1 MLKTVNWGFVMYKKD
16 LYNKKTEYD
25 NMTYSVDKIRLKTNI
40 TYVQFKELEFM
51 INSVYKENIKLFYVS
66 DRIMKFHY
74 NYHIEFENFSFYFG
88 FMHNNEGV
96 NYNKEDLQYNFT
108 IEFNPNKAKDNRL
121 VLYIL
126 GKYPNWYLRSFD
138 LAIDIPINILDLIFD
153 QGNRRK
159 VETHSYGGDN
169 ITYRIG
175 TGDGKI
181 KIYNKKRESDLNIVG
196 NLTRVEIS
204 TEYNDFP
211 ISNIKKFEFNELIF
225 PYLYLN
231 QYLSSFSDYEKP
243 DKTLLAILYAVQAGY
258 NMKDLSR
265 VYRKKIR
272 DLLEGGSR
280 IKFHKKS
287 ASEVLQQTIYF
298 YFVRREAKQVIF

>member
-1 MLKTVNWGFVMYKKD
+1 MYKKD

-121 VLYIL
+121 ILYIL
-126 GKYPNWYLRSFD
+126 GKYPNWYLRAFD
-138 LAIDIPINILDLIFD
+138 LAIDIPVNILDLIFD

-204 TEYNDFP
+204 TEYDDFP
-211 ISNIKKFEFNELIF
+211 ISNIKN
-225 PYLYLN
+225 LN
-231 QYLSSFSDYEKP
+231 LM
-243 DKTLLAILYAVQAGY
+243 
-258 NMKDLSR
+258 N
-265 VYRKKIR
+265 
-272 DLLEGGSR
+272 
-280 IKFHKKS
+280 
-287 ASEVLQQTIYF
+287 
-298 YFVRREAKQVIF
+298 